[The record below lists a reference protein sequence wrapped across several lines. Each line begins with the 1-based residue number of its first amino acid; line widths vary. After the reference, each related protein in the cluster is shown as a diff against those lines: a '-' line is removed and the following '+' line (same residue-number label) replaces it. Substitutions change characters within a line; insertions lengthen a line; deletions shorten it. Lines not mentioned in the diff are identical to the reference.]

1 MARSLVW
8 RPTPPAD
15 PMSPMPPSPPRFRLR
30 PLVWVGV
37 ATAALGSAPLLS
49 VIAAAKI
56 GVLDDPNP
64 NPVGL
69 GILAACT
76 FWPGIVLAAVGVV
89 LSVLDFRRPGGRP

>member
-1 MARSLVW
+1 
-8 RPTPPAD
+8 
-15 PMSPMPPSPPRFRLR
+15 MSASEPRFRLR
-30 PLVWVGV
+30 PLVWVGL
-37 ATAALGSAPLLS
+37 ATAVLGSAPLLS

-76 FWPGIVLAAVGVV
+76 FWPGLAVTGVGAV
-89 LSVLDFRRPGGRP
+89 LSALDFRRDRSGRR

>member
-1 MARSLVW
+1 MGL
-8 RPTPPAD
+8 
-15 PMSPMPPSPPRFRLR
+15 
-30 PLVWVGV
+30 
-37 ATAALGSAPLLS
+37 ATAFLGSAPLLS

-76 FWPGIVLAAVGVV
+76 FWPGIVLAGVGAA
-89 LSVLDFRRPGGRP
+89 LSALDFRRSRRGR

>member
-1 MARSLVW
+1 
-8 RPTPPAD
+8 
-15 PMSPMPPSPPRFRLR
+15 MSPSEPRFRLR
-30 PLVWVGV
+30 PLVWVGL
-37 ATAALGSAPLLS
+37 ATEVLGSAPLLS

-76 FWPGIVLAAVGVV
+76 FWPGLALAGVGAV
-89 LSVLDFRRPGGRP
+89 LSALDFRRNRYRTGR